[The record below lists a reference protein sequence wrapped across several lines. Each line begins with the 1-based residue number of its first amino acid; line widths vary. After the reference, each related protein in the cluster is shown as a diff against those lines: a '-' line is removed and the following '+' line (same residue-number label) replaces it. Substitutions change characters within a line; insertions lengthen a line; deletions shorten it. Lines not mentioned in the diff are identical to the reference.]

1 MNFTW
6 LSEYQI
12 ALEPIILDVVYLA
25 ETELKLRSTEWDE
38 LDMIKRYSRGEGQPR
53 DQLSQ
58 KRKMSSLGWAK
69 LDWSEGQFQGIAF
82 FHEVCGCFGR
92 SWKNQK
98 EKSAQWK
105 AIIQDNTKV
114 YSEVE
119 NELNQECTS
128 RLSRENSSENLS
140 PRYRAVI
147 KAKQFLPFWA
157 VCKIETSTEI

>member
-58 KRKMSSLGWAK
+58 KRKMSSLG
-69 LDWSEGQFQGIAF
+69 
-82 FHEVCGCFGR
+82 
-92 SWKNQK
+92 
-98 EKSAQWK
+98 
-105 AIIQDNTKV
+105 
-114 YSEVE
+114 
-119 NELNQECTS
+119 
-128 RLSRENSSENLS
+128 
-140 PRYRAVI
+140 
-147 KAKQFLPFWA
+147 
-157 VCKIETSTEI
+157 